1 MSAES
6 RDTDLPD
13 IIRTYRGR
21 TLDELLPVIEQELG
35 TDAIILREREGLT
48 GGIGGFFAQRFVEV
62 DACPGSGASI
72 DIYDDGS
79 ESLGAGTAAEFEEPA
94 PRTRR
99 APARLPDEPVEL
111 GRGRRD
117 AVPPLDEA
125 EPAAEPE
132 SEPAAAA
139 QPAPEPE
146 FEQPEVR
153 FKPMVFPRTA
163 PAPEP
168 RMDFEPEPEP
178 ELEPRREPEL
188 SPELDPDPEF
198 EPDPEPE
205 FEFEPE
211 RQFAPEPESEPEPQF
226 EPEPGIAMDS
236 EPAPETASE
245 REPELTAFPAPEP
258 PALVEPEELSDSRPR
273 PNLKL
278 APAAEPQ
285 AGQEVEPDEGIAAS
299 PAATPGSL
307 EIGIFRQRLREA
319 SLSFDDELD
328 NDEHDGSEHDGK
340 PERAETPA
348 PPANRAPMKAR
359 AAHPTTSRGRAS
371 ERPKPKPQVKGDTPV
386 RKVPPT
392 PPPQQRAES
401 NPYTAVRRELLG
413 EPSPPRRPTANH
425 SITSAPLSPRSTSM
439 KPVPAPRRPSFL
451 LQTPASVP
459 AAAAPAAA
467 MPAAAEPA
475 APATITQPEPPV
487 RPQRRTP
494 EAAQP
499 ASRPALS
506 PLARTT
512 RQVTRDLIGAVSRVL
527 GRRRRAARFEPA
539 PPVQLDEA
547 EVAATVASLTAR
559 GTSDAWAS
567 QVVHAAG
574 VHAAPLAADL
584 HQAAVVTIARDIV
597 LAPPLPLTGAA
608 IAFVG
613 AGGSGKTRCTAALAG
628 AYRRAST
635 LPVSVITLESASVAN
650 ALGTLLERRVPV
662 RALKLGAAREAVEK
676 SRDGGLVVVDTPT
689 CNPGDPADVERLATS
704 LEQLELDAIYV
715 TLPATISREAA
726 KRALDSVATLKPT
739 AVTITHTDETD
750 QLGVVAEV
758 AVERQLPLAYLHGVQ
773 DGRSSITAIDPR
785 ELAEELLQ

>member
-6 RDTDLPD
+6 RAADLPD

-21 TLDELLPVIEQELG
+21 TLDELLPVIERELG
-35 TDAIILREREGLT
+35 ADAIILREREGLT

-79 ESLGAGTAAEFEEPA
+79 ESLGSSVAAEPEELSPQA
-94 PRTRR
+94 RR

-111 GRGRRD
+111 GRGRRY
-117 AVPPLDEA
+117 AKPPVDDEA
-125 EPAAEPE
+125 RPAAPE
-132 SEPAAAA
+132 LAPTTAPE
-139 QPAPEPE
+139 PAPEPAE
-146 FEQPEVR
+146 PKFE
-153 FKPMVFPRTA
+153 PMVFARTDLKPKTGPR
-163 PAPEP
+163 PDPEP
-168 RMDFEPEPEP
+168 VAFAEPDPEAQAEPEVEIEVGSRRDLKLAPDAEAAAPQSRPEPEP
-178 ELEPRREPEL
+178 
-188 SPELDPDPEF
+188 
-198 EPDPEPE
+198 
-205 FEFEPE
+205 
-211 RQFAPEPESEPEPQF
+211 SE
-226 EPEPGIAMDS
+226 
-236 EPAPETASE
+236 
-245 REPELTAFPAPEP
+245 
-258 PALVEPEELSDSRPR
+258 
-273 PNLKL
+273 NL
-278 APAAEPQ
+278 
-285 AGQEVEPDEGIAAS
+285 AAS

-319 SLSFDDELD
+319 SLSFDGELDGDEHDDGELD
-328 NDEHDGSEHDGK
+328 NDGLDGAGSRPFDEASAVIDRLVSPQPKEPKAPAK
-340 PERAETPA
+340 PRRTPA
-348 PPANRAPMKAR
+348 TSKNHGPGEAR
-359 AAHPTTSRGRAS
+359 TTPRPTPRVRAS
-371 ERPKPKPQVKGDTPV
+371 ERPKSEPKVEGDALAGQT
-386 RKVPPT
+386 T
-392 PPPQQRAES
+392 AELSSQRNVES
-401 NPYTAVRRELLG
+401 NPYAAVRRDLLG
-413 EPSPPRRPTANH
+413 EPSRPRRPAAAQLVA
-425 SITSAPLSPRSTSM
+425 SMPRPQRSVSAE
-439 KPVPAPRRPSFL
+439 PVPNPQRPGFLRRTPSPS
-451 LQTPASVP
+451 PATREL
-459 AAAAPAAA
+459 AAP
-467 MPAAAEPA
+467 E
-475 APATITQPEPPV
+475 IVVQPEPPIQ
-487 RPQRRTP
+487 PQRRAP

-499 ASRPALS
+499 ASRPVPS

-512 RQVTRDLIGAVSRVL
+512 RQVTRELIDAVGRIL

-559 GTSDAWAS
+559 GTSGTWAS

-584 HQAAVVTIARDIV
+584 HQAAIATIARDIV

-613 AGGSGKTRCTAALAG
+613 AGGSGKTRCAAALAG

-635 LPVSVITLESASVAN
+635 LSVSVITLESATVAY

-662 RALKLGAAREAVEK
+662 QALKLEAAREAIAK

-689 CNPGDPADVERLATS
+689 CNPGDAAGVERLAIS

-726 KRALDSVATLKPT
+726 KRALDSVAALKPT